1 MYNEKIRILLVDES
15 AEHHDFLVGLLE
27 SLTWFTYELEWCRD
41 LATATAALLCP
52 DHDVCLIAYRL
63 GETSGIEL
71 MRQTLQ
77 QGCLV
82 PLIIVASREE
92 RGYDLD
98 ALMAGAADYLI
109 LSDITPAGL
118 QRMVRYAMER
128 RRQGEALRRSEERL
142 VKAQRIAHMGNWDW
156 NVVTGEL
163 HWSDETYRI
172 FGLHPGDFSPTY
184 ETFLAFVHPDDKL
197 QVNRQ
202 INEALYERQAFRM
215 EHRIILAN
223 GEERYVDSQ
232 GEVTYDEAGHP
243 LRMVGII
250 QDITVRRK
258 AEESLRLMEEK
269 FSMAFRNSPDWI
281 VVTTVADGRY
291 LEVNESFLQ
300 ITGYTREEVIGSTS
314 LNLGIWQDP
323 KDRTNMLRILDEHG
337 RVRNLETH
345 FRVKSGEIRIMLWSA
360 EVIEYVGEA
369 CLIVVAH
376 DVTEKRQL
384 EEELLQSQ
392 IKLYQNHEHLKRY
405 FAQVEQAKKEWERTL
420 DCIGDMV
427 IVGDREGKI
436 VRCNKAFQEFMAI
449 PFSQIIGAD
458 WTELLYSHDLSVG
471 TIFLQSVELYHP
483 PSGRWFVLNPYQF
496 RDQEASDEVTGT
508 VVTIHDM
515 TELKQLTEQLQRI
528 STGGD
533 PLST

>member
-1 MYNEKIRILLVDES
+1 MYNEKVRILLVDTSVEN
-15 AEHHDFLVGLLE
+15 HDVLVRLLE
-27 SLTWFTYELEWCRD
+27 SVTWFSYELEWCRD
-41 LATATAALLCP
+41 LTMATVTLLCP
-52 DHDVCLIAYRL
+52 DHDVYLIAYNV

-71 MRQTLQ
+71 MRQTRQ

-82 PLIIVASREE
+82 PVIIVANGEE
-92 RGYDLD
+92 SGYDLE
-98 ALMAGAADYLI
+98 ALKAGAADYLI
-109 LSDITPAGL
+109 LDSITPAGL
-118 QRMVRYAMER
+118 QRMIRYAIER

-156 NVVTGEL
+156 NIATGEL
-163 HWSDETYRI
+163 HWSDEIFRI

-184 ETFLAFVHPDDKL
+184 ELFLGFVHPDDKL
-197 QVNRQ
+197 QVNRE
-202 INEALYERQAFRM
+202 INEALYERKAFRL
-215 EHRIILAN
+215 EHRIILAS

-232 GEVTYDEAGHP
+232 GEVTYDQAGYP
-243 LRMVGII
+243 FRMVGII

-291 LEVNESFLQ
+291 IEVNESFLK
-300 ITGYTREEVIGSTS
+300 ITGYARDEVIGRTS
-314 LNLGIWQDP
+314 VDLGIWQEP
-323 KDRTNMLRILDEHG
+323 KDRAAMLKILDEHD
-337 RVRNLETH
+337 RVRNLEVH
-345 FRVKSGEIRIMLWSA
+345 FRVKSGDIRIMLWSA
-360 EVIEYVGEA
+360 EVIEYGGEA
-369 CLIVVAH
+369 CLIIVAH
-376 DVTEKRQL
+376 DITEKRQL

-392 IKLYQNHEHLKRY
+392 IKLYQNHEELKRY

-427 IVGDREGKI
+427 LVGDRAGKI
-436 VRCNKAFQEFMAI
+436 VRCNKAFREFMEV
-449 PFSQIIGAD
+449 PFDQIIGAD

-471 TIFLQSVELYHP
+471 TIFLQSVELFHK

-496 RDQEASDEVTGT
+496 RDQEEADDATGI

-528 STGGD
+528 TAEA
-533 PLST
+533 